1 MLTTNRFLIH
11 IVKACLGTILVVIR
25 RRELF
30 CWYGFDQVV
39 GKTAASVSAVFKE
52 LAQHPPHTLFDMWNL
67 FFDHPKCFLGT
78 LSPRVVVH
86 NFSTACY
93 TRYLPKI

>member
-1 MLTTNRFLIH
+1 MI
-11 IVKACLGTILVVIR
+11 
-25 RRELF
+25 
-30 CWYGFDQVV
+30 

-86 NFSTACY
+86 NFSTTHVTSRKYNFKNKKMKNNPVHSYYSNYKTNY
-93 TRYLPKI
+93 TRY